1 MPTSGS
7 WAAILVSS
15 SDIAAL
21 TTHVYCK
28 DLQKERTRIDS
39 RRMPVSR
46 LNDELCAIYIDM
58 GTTNTRA
65 WLALGDLVIA
75 KAASPVGVRD
85 TARSGSSAQLRAGL
99 RDLITRVRTEAAK
112 AEAKS
117 TPEYVAAAGMITSS
131 LGLLEVPHIRPP
143 AGASELA
150 AASQWRDFPE
160 LTDLLVLLVPGVR
173 SGPEQVDVDSVHA
186 MDVMRGE
193 ETLCAG
199 LVALGLMKPPAIV
212 LNLGS
217 HWKAI
222 ALDEEGKIRSSVTS
236 LSGELIHALQSQTI
250 LAGSISKER
259 PSRIDP
265 GWLEG
270 GMREQ
275 RAAGLSRALFCAR
288 LLDLARQGSA
298 EERFAHVMG
307 AVIAA
312 DLDALI
318 LRKVLSVHTRV
329 ILVGASA
336 VSEAWR
342 YALARNGI
350 TADVIRESDAEK
362 ALLTGLRTILVESLR
377 SGTRQAISQERGP
390 K

>member
-1 MPTSGS
+1 
-7 WAAILVSS
+7 
-15 SDIAAL
+15 
-21 TTHVYCK
+21 
-28 DLQKERTRIDS
+28 
-39 RRMPVSR
+39 MPVSR
-46 LNDELCAIYIDM
+46 PNDELCAIYIDM

-75 KAASPVGVRD
+75 NAAAPVGARD
-85 TARSGSSAQLRAGL
+85 TARSGSSAQLHAGL
-99 RDLITRVRTEAAK
+99 RDLITRVRAEAAK
-112 AEAKS
+112 AEAKF
-117 TPEYVAAAGMITSS
+117 TPEYIAAAGMITSS

-173 SGPEQVDVDSVHA
+173 SGPEQVDVDSVRA

-250 LAGSISKER
+250 LAGSISKQR

-265 GWLEG
+265 SWLEA
-270 GMREQ
+270 GMRDQ

-298 EERFAHVMG
+298 EQRFAHVMG

-318 LRKVLSVHTRV
+318 LRKVLSSHTNV
-329 ILVGASA
+329 VLVGASA

-342 YALARNGI
+342 YALTQNGI
-350 TADVIRESDAEK
+350 TADVIGESDAEK
-362 ALLTGLRTILVESLR
+362 ALLTGLRTILMESLR
-377 SGTRQAISQERGP
+377 SGTRQAISQERGS